1 MAVLNVENITR
12 VLVSEQ
18 FKCIPHSFQPVEQP
32 AQQMRGKLN
41 GCLPQAGNG
50 SVQRTGALQSELKC
64 NTRFFLL
71 MIRTRKACHKHR
83 LLFSQPF

>member
-1 MAVLNVENITR
+1 MAILNVQDIPR

-18 FKCIPHSFQPVEQP
+18 FKRIPHPFQPVDQP
-32 AQQMRGKLN
+32 SRQVRGKLN
-41 GCLPQAGNG
+41 GYLPQTDKG
-50 SVQRTGALQSELKC
+50 SVQRASALRSELKC

-71 MIRTRKACHKHR
+71 MLRARKACHKHR

>member
-1 MAVLNVENITR
+1 MAILNVQNIPR

-18 FKCIPHSFQPVEQP
+18 FKRIPHSFQLVEQP
-32 AQQMRGKLN
+32 SRQVRGKLN
-41 GCLPQAGNG
+41 GCLPQTGDG
-50 SVQRTGALQSELKC
+50 SVQRAGALRSELKC

-71 MIRTRKACHKHR
+71 MLQARKACHKHR